1 MHSTAILLN
10 LLIHQIGK
18 EHNNKTQ
25 NLLFAITRIYLKFGP
40 TDYKV
45 RPKIRRT
52 FTWNYFS
59 FRVGVGVS
67 VEHLSRFP
75 SNGYLSIQSIS
86 KGRTTCIKKAQWTK
100 LNIKRLSSLASR
112 QKPQSTTYKHEPQ
125 STTYNRQPKSTAQ
138 LQEKS
143 TPPGNCKHLNTSTA
157 PAQHSWAGEED
168 EETIVCPEK

>member
-25 NLLFAITRIYLKFGP
+25 NVLFAITRIYLKFGP

-86 KGRTTCIKKAQWTK
+86 KSRTTCIKKAQWTK

-157 PAQHSWAGEED
+157 PAQHS
-168 EETIVCPEK
+168 